1 MRSHMKKTKRM
12 KKQRPRC
19 AHYNVRIGKNN
30 TYYNIMKVKV
40 EINNKSTISGEDFK
54 YV

>member
-1 MRSHMKKTKRM
+1 M

-19 AHYNVRIGKNN
+19 AHYNVRIGKSN
-30 TYYNIMKVKV
+30 TYYIMKVKV